1 MGEAAAFVRTDD
13 PSLFSKDDFKEELED
28 STPSKDTPDLELF
41 CTPLGYRDHGAFMFD
56 LPTYALHVYLLR
68 CDNSIEMSMFHPWT
82 PANMIYSDRR
92 ARDTLGFCRIIPSI
106 ILV

>member
-13 PSLFSKDDFKEELED
+13 PSLFPKDDFKEELEA
-28 STPSKDTPDLELF
+28 SYRSQASPDLELF

-68 CDNSIEMSMFHPWT
+68 YVNSIEMSRFH
-82 PANMIYSDRR
+82 
-92 ARDTLGFCRIIPSI
+92 L
-106 ILV
+106 